1 MQGRLSNDRISRRA
15 VRLEERIGWQK
26 TVVALAN
33 NNPRIQWAL
42 RTRAEVFDFDQVPE
56 PPAA

>member
-1 MQGRLSNDRISRRA
+1 MQGRLSNDRISRSL
-15 VRLEERIGWQK
+15 VQLEERVGWQK

-33 NNPRIQWAL
+33 NNPRIQWAVL
-42 RTRAEVFDFDQVPE
+42 TRAEVFDFDQVPE